1 MAPQGRRTRRARAP
15 PVPRREVRDH
25 SKVACLMSRR
35 RPFFRD
41 GRRLTSEARRFY
53 ESVVRRTIN
62 IDDDVAAAIER
73 LRRERGMWISQ
84 AVNLLGRAGLSR
96 ATARRRFRQRSA
108 KIGLID

>member
-1 MAPQGRRTRRARAP
+1 
-15 PVPRREVRDH
+15 
-25 SKVACLMSRR
+25 
-35 RPFFRD
+35 
-41 GRRLTSEARRFY
+41 
-53 ESVVRRTIN
+53 VRRTIN

-108 KIGLID
+108 KIGLIDDVANIADTLENLDGPLAP